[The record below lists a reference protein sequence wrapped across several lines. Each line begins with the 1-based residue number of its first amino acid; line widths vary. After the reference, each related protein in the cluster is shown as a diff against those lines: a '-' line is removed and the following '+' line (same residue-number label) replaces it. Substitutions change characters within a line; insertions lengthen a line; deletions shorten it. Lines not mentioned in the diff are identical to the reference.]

1 MATIA
6 PNTTSIP
13 IAQGF
18 LVASTTATASIIQ
31 PMIEKATYQ
40 STILVV
46 PGISGDNDEAGRMRE
61 KSTKKRSKPQRE
73 YAFRIYV
80 DGSIVAITQ
89 WSSFGE
95 IRDRMRQFI
104 KKDNSSSPKF
114 PSGSYFGLKNYITN
128 ESNARKRANS
138 IAEYTNAVLRT
149 NAIGKNT
156 FHNALLLQPRWTER
170 CVEVFMEIAT
180 SKEAKRNAIIA
191 QLRAKEQAIIAQ
203 QRADCG
209 LAQTFNQIIRNGTPL
224 APGQISTIAFNYQQK
239 FTLQNRGWS
248 YGDAII
254 RGSGE
259 LPWFKMI
266 RTNGGF
272 FSMGAA
278 AFKNC
283 HFMITNMAGEPLLAM
298 QERFSWRNYVYE
310 LYRYDPHRPG
320 VQIPVCRVTRCWSWQ
335 VTDQYVIELSGPM
348 SHHPPVQCQGRWPSQ
363 FTLGNTAVGAFATVD
378 KKMFKWTDTY
388 NVTVSAGQDCLL
400 FIGIACAID
409 RIHHEVEDER
419 RRRENANTAM

>member
-1 MATIA
+1 MATIT

-13 IAQGF
+13 IAQAF
-18 LVASTTATASIIQ
+18 PVASATATASIIQ
-31 PMIEKATYQ
+31 PIIKKATYQ

-46 PGISGDNDEAGRMRE
+46 PGINGDNDEAGRMRG
-61 KSTKKRSKPQRE
+61 KSTKKRGKPQRE

-95 IRDRMRQFI
+95 IRGRIRQFI
-104 KKDNSSSPKF
+104 EKDNNSPTPTEIPTKF
-114 PSGSYFGLKNYITN
+114 PAGSYFGMKNHTSN
-128 ESNARKRANS
+128 ESNARKRANN
-138 IAEYTNAVLRT
+138 IAEYITAALHT
-149 NAIGKNT
+149 DAIGKNT
-156 FHNALLLQPRWTER
+156 LHNALLLEPRWTNR
-170 CVEVFMEIAT
+170 CVEIFMEIAT
-180 SKEAKRNAIIA
+180 SKEAER
-191 QLRAKEQAIIAQ
+191 QAIIAQ
-203 QRADCG
+203 QRADCN

-224 APGQISTIAFNYQQK
+224 APGQISTITFNYQQRFK
-239 FTLQNRGWS
+239 LQNRGWS

-254 RGSGE
+254 RGPGE
-259 LPWFKMI
+259 LPWFKMT

-272 FSMGAA
+272 LSMGA

-283 HFMITNMAGEPLLAM
+283 HFVITNMAGEPLLAM

-310 LYRYDPHRPG
+310 LYRYDPHRSG

-378 KKMFKWTDTY
+378 KKMFAWTDTY
-388 NVTVSAGQDCLL
+388 NVNVSAGQDCLL

-409 RIHHEVEDER
+409 RIHHEVEDESER
-419 RRRENANTAM
+419 RRRENY